1 MANIRK
7 AEPSD
12 IPRIL
17 ELYHQLSITTAP
29 SELNIKVSHEY
40 YRTILDRINNFP
52 GMSLLV
58 AAVDGEVV
66 GSLVLV
72 IVPNLAHR
80 GLPWA
85 VVENVIV
92 DESRRRSGIGR
103 LMMEYAVT
111 EAKKAGCYRISLDS
125 NNVRKDAH
133 KFYELLGFKGSSIGF
148 RMSL

>member
-29 SELNIKVSHEY
+29 AELNIKVSHEY

-133 KFYELLGFKGSSIGF
+133 KFYESLGFKGSSIGF

>member
-1 MANIRK
+1 MVTIRK
-7 AEPSD
+7 ARPSD

-17 ELYHQLSITTAP
+17 ELYHQLSITTA
-29 SELNIKVSHEY
+29 SAELNIQVSDEY
-40 YRTILDRINNFP
+40 YRAILDRINNFT
-52 GMSLLV
+52 GMSLMV
-58 AAVDGEVV
+58 AVDGGEVV
-66 GSLVLV
+66 GTLVLV
-72 IVPNLAHR
+72 IVPNLAHL

-103 LMMEYAVT
+103 LMMEYAVA

-125 NNVRKDAH
+125 NNVRKEAH
-133 KFYELLGFKGSSIGF
+133 KFYESLGFKGSSIGF